1 LSLDR
6 NLRESRGGGPTREDL
21 PPCREGRAQGTA
33 ATRREQQ
40 PCAGSREEPRA
51 QGAAAA
57 RTGRSSRR
65 TVRGCCARTGRGCRA
80 CTGGRVQEGGAAAA
94 SAVQGRCA
102 LINFSISLSIPLC
115 FLLSLPIPAP
125 KRAPIWALRTRGDYG
140 QQPQGQA
147 SPRGKKASPSRLPR
161 QGGRLPRQGGRHAR
175 SYLGGADA

>member
-1 LSLDR
+1 VQ
-6 NLRESRGGGPTREDL
+6 GGARPGNSSH
-21 PPCREGRAQGTA
+21 AQGA
-33 ATRREQQ
+33 AAVR
-40 PCAGSREEPRA
+40 REEPRA

-65 TVRGCCARTGRGCRA
+65 TVRGCRA